1 MDGYRACAEPHKQN
15 VYPGDPVDR
24 VLLAIDIGGTKMAC
38 ALLTASGDLLAR
50 QRIDTPRSNEPEV
63 LFNALAETCQKLLAK
78 QQVVAVGVGCGGPMR
93 YPDGV
98 VSPLNIPAWRNFPLR
113 LRLQSAFSV
122 PTIVDNDAKALA
134 VGERWRGAGH
144 GSNNM
149 LGMVVSTGVG
159 GGIILDG
166 NLLHGEAGNAGHVG
180 HIVVWPDGPLC
191 GCGARGCVEGIA
203 SGSGLSRR
211 LAAALNEGAR
221 TCLQPG
227 ASAAQIAEA
236 ARGAHD
242 PLANELFR
250 TAGEAIGRG
259 IASAAALLD
268 LERVVIGGS
277 IALHAWDLLGPPLEA
292 AVRASARL
300 DFTRNLKITPASLG
314 DEAGLFGAA
323 QLALALL

>member
-1 MDGYRACAEPHKQN
+1 M
-15 VYPGDPVDR
+15 DPV
-24 VLLAIDIGGTKMAC
+24 VLAIDIGGTKMAC
-38 ALLTASGDLLAR
+38 GLVTSSGELQAR
-50 QRIDTPRSNEPEV
+50 ERIETPRSSDAEV
-63 LFNALAETCQKLLAK
+63 LFSALAQACQSLLRQNRAA
-78 QQVVAVGVGCGGPMR
+78 AVGVGCGGPMR
-93 YPDGV
+93 YPEGS
-98 VSPLNIPAWRNFPLR
+98 VSPLNIPAWRDFPLR
-113 LRLQSAFSV
+113 RRLEDTFKL

-159 GGIILDG
+159 GGIVLDG
-166 NLLHGEAGNAGHVG
+166 KLLHGEAGNAGHVG
-180 HIVVWPDGPLC
+180 HIVVWPGGPPC

-211 LAAALNEGAR
+211 LSAALADGAP

-236 ARGAHD
+236 ARGADD
-242 PLANELFR
+242 PLAKELFR
-250 TAGEAIGRG
+250 SAGEAVGRG

-292 AVRASARL
+292 EVRASAQL
-300 DFTRNLKITPASLG
+300 DFTRNLKVLRASLG